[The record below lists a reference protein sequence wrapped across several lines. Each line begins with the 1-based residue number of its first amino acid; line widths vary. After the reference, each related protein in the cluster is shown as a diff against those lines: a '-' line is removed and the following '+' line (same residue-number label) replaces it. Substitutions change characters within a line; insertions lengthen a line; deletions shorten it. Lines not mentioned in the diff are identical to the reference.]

1 MLLGLKSIRPYSHE
15 WKLIPMHF
23 INNALGKNFIFHSNL
38 SFKTSVLHQLLCHLL
53 FTQTFFNHRKE
64 DYLISL
70 TLLNNYITI
79 DNDSV
84 HFKYFSSRNI
94 NFINQ
99 LFTSEG

>member
-38 SFKTSVLHQLLCHLL
+38 SFKTSVLHQLLYHLL

-70 TLLNNYITI
+70 TLLSNYITI